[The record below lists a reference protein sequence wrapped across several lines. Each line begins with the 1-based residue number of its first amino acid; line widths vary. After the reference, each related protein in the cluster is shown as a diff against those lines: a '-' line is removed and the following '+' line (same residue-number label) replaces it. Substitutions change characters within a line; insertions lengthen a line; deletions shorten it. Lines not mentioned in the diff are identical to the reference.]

1 MLGIITALKQYEKI
15 KLIISYRTGYESLV
29 LGDSVRDWLNTGK
42 ILSLIHEGF
51 RDVSIDAVQDFL
63 NHYGIPFSPEY
74 KDRYKELYNDYY
86 REMRET
92 LNIKPYDYIQNDSF
106 FDSGLKDVYILING
120 NDIIGSVA
128 LKGEEIDDLIVNS
141 KYQGRGYGRQILL
154 WALENINSKR
164 IILRVAAW
172 NKRAISLYEKNG
184 FEIVGKA

>member
-1 MLGIITALKQYEKI
+1 MQ
-15 KLIISYRTGYESLV
+15 LILAYTMEYKNPVDESP
-29 LGDSVRDWLNTGK
+29 SVRL
-42 ILSLIHEGF
+42 
-51 RDVSIDAVQDFL
+51 
-63 NHYGIPFSPEY
+63 IPFLPEY
-74 KDRYKELYNDYY
+74 QERYKELYNDCYH
-86 REMRET
+86 EMRET

-128 LKGEEIDDLIVNS
+128 LKCEEIDDLIVNS

>member
-1 MLGIITALKQYEKI
+1 M
-15 KLIISYRTGYESLV
+15 
-29 LGDSVRDWLNTGK
+29 
-42 ILSLIHEGF
+42 
-51 RDVSIDAVQDFL
+51 
-63 NHYGIPFSPEY
+63 
-74 KDRYKELYNDYY
+74 
-86 REMRET
+86 
-92 LNIKPYDYIQNDSF
+92 
-106 FDSGLKDVYILING
+106 KDVYILING

-128 LKGEEIDDLIVNS
+128 LKGEEID